1 MFCPTAIWFLPKDNA
16 YGAWPASGEIDLV
29 LSRGNR
35 NYTHA
40 EKHIGVE
47 QFASSLHFGPFES
60 LDQYQSALY
69 VRNSKPGNGFNN
81 DFHRY
86 QMEWTPDKIVFS
98 VDDVETGAIKAGAGF
113 WSRGAYDAIAPG
125 VMNPWR
131 LAATNM
137 APFDQEFYL
146 IMNLA
151 VGGSQHFPDDAT
163 NSASKPWTNDSPT
176 AAADFWN
183 ARNAWLATWNL
194 EQNLSR
200 DASLIVDYV
209 RVWAL

>member
-1 MFCPTAIWFLPKDNA
+1 MDSRWVINRSAWMCCFNFLA
-16 YGAWPASGEIDLV
+16 YF
-29 LSRGNR
+29 
-35 NYTHA
+35 T
-40 EKHIGVE
+40 
-47 QFASSLHFGPFES
+47 
-60 LDQYQSALY
+60 
-69 VRNSKPGNGFNN
+69 
-81 DFHRY
+81 
-86 QMEWTPDKIVFS
+86 DKIVFS
-98 VDDVETGAIKAGAGF
+98 VDDVETGSVKAGAGF
-113 WSRGAYDAIAPG
+113 WSRGAFDALVPG

-131 LAATNM
+131 LAATNT

-163 NSASKPWTNDSPT
+163 NSVSKPWTNDSPT

-183 ARNAWLATWNL
+183 SRNAWLPTWNL

-209 RVWAL
+209 RVWALWFHFDRTIC